1 MSNGNYQLSVS
12 RDDFSKLLTLLKI
25 FENNCNDCDIQGGL
39 MRCRTNDRQAII
51 SMDLSSILESNSLQ
65 FSLMKQKIILLKAFE
80 INDTIQMED
89 KTISIESNESNYE
102 IKDPIS
108 KIIFRKPIQQYIDN
122 KYVNDEDFG
131 RMIRCQ
137 EENLIFSYDISHYL
151 KKRISNVVQGFQ
163 TDILKCQIVENNGN
177 LTASTKNFEESCVF
191 VKDIVMNRELPD
203 SEFKMIALPFMLDIA
218 SDMKLS
224 VYYVTNDVNLCKFDQ
239 SYYGIPITL
248 YTQVKVNSL

>member
-1 MSNGNYQLSVS
+1 MSSENYQLSVT

-25 FENNCNDCDIQGGL
+25 FENNCNDCDIQNGL
-39 MRCRTNDRQAII
+39 LRCRTNDRQAII
-51 SMDLSSILESNSLQ
+51 SMDLSSILDSNSLQ

-80 INDTIQMED
+80 INDSVQMDD
-89 KTISIESNESNYE
+89 KSISIESNESNYE

-108 KIIFRKPIQQYIDN
+108 KIIFRKPVQQYIDN

-163 TDILKCQIVENNGN
+163 SDILKCQIVDNNGT
-177 LTASTKNFEESCVF
+177 LTASTRNHEESCVF
-191 VKDIVMNRELPD
+191 VKDIIMNREVSD
-203 SEFKMIALPFMLDIA
+203 CEFKMSALPFMLDIA
-218 SDMKLS
+218 SDLKLG
-224 VYYVTNDVNLCKFDQ
+224 VYHVTNDVYLCKFDQ
-239 SYYGIPITL
+239 VYYGIPITL
-248 YTQVKVNSL
+248 YTQVKVNSI